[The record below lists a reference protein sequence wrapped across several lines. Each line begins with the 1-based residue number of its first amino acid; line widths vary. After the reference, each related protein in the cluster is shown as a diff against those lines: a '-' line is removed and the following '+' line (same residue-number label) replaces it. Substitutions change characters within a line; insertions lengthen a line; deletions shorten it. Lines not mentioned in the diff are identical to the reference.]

1 MNTQQYDLAVVGGGI
16 AGLYCGMHADKDWN
30 VALYEGSHRF
40 GGKLETVSMSGFDAE
55 YGAMRFD
62 PILQFRMGRLIDE
75 LGIETLPFPE
85 YSSPPAQRDS
95 TIYPLAADERGL
107 TTLELFKLA
116 IRRVLDM
123 SEAEMLAMSEG
134 QLEAIRRE
142 SIFFGQPL
150 WEQGLWNALGRFI
163 SHNALRHIV
172 IEGSF
177 FHFIH
182 ENPSAATWMVTWVKM
197 LQMSPK
203 LRTIR
208 HGMQAL
214 TDTMLERLRQQGAAI
229 YKAHVLTAL
238 EPYDRERVLLH
249 FSEGRTCIARHVVLA
264 IPEHC
269 LVRIAGLPLGIR
281 AMFGSVLDIP
291 LLKCFFVV
299 EDPWWDEDI
308 PHLDMPNLPARE
320 VHYQKKGN
328 KGLVM
333 VYSDRPY
340 LSFWSQYLRKGY
352 EARAEINGDPG
363 LPLAFA
369 RLMGIAP
376 KRIVSYGIR
385 HWGTEPYGAACH
397 LWKPGIKSWT
407 VQDKVSAFSLVRN
420 GPENVHI
427 CGEAFS
433 DYQGFIEGALRTAH
447 EVMGKM
453 ASTPTP
459 RAAITRTNQPR
470 SARIAVGGRG

>member
-1 MNTQQYDLAVVGGGI
+1 MITPQYDLAVVGGGV
-16 AGLYCGMHADKDWN
+16 AGLYCGMHADNDWS
-30 VALYEGSHRF
+30 VALFEGSHRF

-62 PILQFRMGRLIDE
+62 PILQFRMGKLIDE

-85 YSSPPAQRDS
+85 YSSPPAQNDS
-95 TIYPLAADERGL
+95 MAYPLPADERGL

-134 QLEAIRRE
+134 RLESIRRE
-142 SIFFGQPL
+142 STFFGRPL
-150 WEQGLWNALGRFI
+150 WEQGLWNTLGKVI
-163 SHNALRHIV
+163 SHNALRHI
-172 IEGSF
+172 IMDGSF

-197 LQMSPK
+197 LQMSPN

-208 HGMQAL
+208 HGMHVL
-214 TDTMLERLRQQGAAI
+214 TDTMLERLQQKGAAI
-229 YKAHVLTAL
+229 HRAHVLNAL
-238 EPYDRERVLLH
+238 EQYDRERVRLH
-249 FSEGRTCIARHVVLA
+249 FSEGRTCIAKHVVLA
-264 IPEHC
+264 LPEHC
-269 LVRIAGLPLGIR
+269 LVRIAGLPPGIR

-299 EDPWWDEDI
+299 EDPWWNEDI

-320 VHYQKKGN
+320 VHYQKQDG

-333 VYSDRPY
+333 VYADRPY
-340 LSFWSQYLRKGY
+340 LSFWSQYLRKGH
-352 EARAEINGDPG
+352 ETRAEINGDPG
-363 LPLAFA
+363 LPLAFS
-369 RLMGIAP
+369 RFMGIDP

-397 LWKPGIKSWT
+397 LWKPGVKSWS
-407 VQDKVSAFSLVRN
+407 VQDKVSALSLARN
-420 GPENVHI
+420 GLENVHV

-433 DYQGFIEGALRTAH
+433 DYQGFIEGALRTAY

-453 ASTPTP
+453 ATMPTP
-459 RAAITRTNQPR
+459 RTAITRSNQPK
-470 SARIAVGGRG
+470 STRIALSDRA